1 MIREQIITEAQKLPQ
16 KALKEIAPVDLPDL
30 HNKSAHAAPVAVTCA
45 KKGGRTMTNTQ
56 KRTIMDMRRRGMSY
70 SAIAAV
76 HRLSANTIKSFC
88 RRETID
94 IQSNLD
100 DEERKLCKNC
110 GAPLMHHPGSKK
122 KTFCRDKCRYAW
134 WNKNRGWTGVKSAY
148 LLTCFHCGTEFDSKN
163 KKRKYCG
170 RECYIHSRFGEEL
183 P

>member
-1 MIREQIITEAQKLPQ
+1 MIRNQIIAVAQKPPQ
-16 KALKEIAPVDLPDL
+16 KVLKENNARLPDL
-30 HNKSAHAAPVAVTCA
+30 RNKSAHAAPVAATCA

-56 KRTIMDMRRRGMSY
+56 KQTIMDMRRRGMSFN
-70 SAIAAV
+70 AIAAV

-88 RRETID
+88 RRENID

-100 DEERKLCKNC
+100 DDERKLCKNC

-148 LLTCFHCGTEFDSKN
+148 RLTCFHCGTEFDSKN

-170 RECYIHSRFGEEL
+170 RECYIRSRNGEGL